1 MSIMEQEPKT
11 HISIPLI
18 SGILLGIGVGLALG
32 NQSFSVGFIKTV
44 GVGLLGALCTF
55 FLIFC
60 YSPGNIF
67 GKYMDWLEK
76 NFRDNPNNPFNFL
89 FNPLGG
95 CAYCH
100 NIWVT
105 AFFFL
110 VTNLTIG
117 ISWWLLLP
125 ALFSSHLFLNI
136 LDRLFWR

>member
-1 MSIMEQEPKT
+1 MEETKT

-18 SGILLGIGVGLALG
+18 TGTLLGIGIGLLIS
-32 NQSFSVGFIKTV
+32 NQSFAEGFAKTIA
-44 GVGLLGALCTF
+44 VGLVGALCTF

-67 GKYMDWLEK
+67 GGYMDWLERTL
-76 NFRDNPNNPFNFL
+76 RDNPNHPLSFL
-89 FNPLGG
+89 FSPLGG

-105 AFFFL
+105 TFFFTL
-110 VTNLTIG
+110 TNLTIG
-117 ISWWLLLP
+117 INWWLLLP
-125 ALFSSHLFLNI
+125 SLFFSHLALNI